1 MKNFLKRTW
10 AKVDL
15 DAIENNFWE
24 IKRALNEGTKIMCV
38 LKADAYGHGAEALA
52 HLYEELGADWF
63 AVSNIEEAI
72 QLRGDGI
79 TTPIL
84 ILGYTPANEA
94 VKLSENNISQAVF
107 SKKYAMDLSNEA
119 KSKNVKVNV
128 HIKLDTGMSR
138 LGFLF
143 QDENRDKSALDE
155 IESVSKLPNLN
166 LEGIFTHFAV
176 SDEPGFGE
184 EKTAEQYH
192 LFKFAVDKLEERK
205 VHIPLKHCSNSAGI
219 LNYKNMNF
227 DMVRAGIILYGL
239 YPSNF
244 RKNRLQ
250 RKSKLQWQTVIL
262 SNHGNPATRRS

>member
-1 MKNFLKRTW
+1 
-10 AKVDL
+10 
-15 DAIENNFWE
+15 
-24 IKRALNEGTKIMCV
+24 
-38 LKADAYGHGAEALA
+38 
-52 HLYEELGADWF
+52 
-63 AVSNIEEAI
+63 
-72 QLRGDGI
+72 
-79 TTPIL
+79 
-84 ILGYTPANEA
+84 
-94 VKLSENNISQAVF
+94 
-107 SKKYAMDLSNEA
+107 
-119 KSKNVKVNV
+119 
-128 HIKLDTGMSR
+128 MSR

-176 SDEPGFGE
+176 SDEHGFGE
-184 EKTAEQYH
+184 EKTAEQYR

-244 RKNRLQ
+244 RKTELNLVPAMTLKSVISLIKKVPAGTKISYGCTYTTKRDTKIATVPIGYADGYLRLFSGKAHILVDGKRAAVIGRICMDQ
-250 RKSKLQWQTVIL
+250 MMVDVTDVENVSENSEGIVFGGEKENAVTLDELAKIANTINYELLCIL
-262 SNHGNPATRRS
+262 SKRVPRIYVRKNQLVDQLNYICPDKNDNE